1 MAIINPQLC
10 KHKSVQVELEQR
22 DEGPVPH
29 LHVYLDKSRNPRD
42 CAYVRLDKPEYA
54 THHKNGKRLTGKYKD
69 DFIEIMTSLWP
80 KRLIQSV
87 KTGDIKIATGYQASV
102 ETWIDTFG
110 NSSSFTYD
118 DDGFPL
124 MPDYS
129 EL

>member
-1 MAIINPQLC
+1 M
-10 KHKSVQVELEQR
+10 
-22 DEGPVPH
+22 
-29 LHVYLDKSRNPRD
+29 
-42 CAYVRLDKPEYA
+42 
-54 THHKNGKRLTGKYKD
+54 
-69 DFIEIMTSLWP
+69 
-80 KRLIQSV
+80 

-129 EL
+129 ELKRGGITFD